1 MRWTRRTEKTRGEN
15 EREGEGEKKD
25 GGKREGARWVGR
37 EGRRCEMWVE
47 GDGGGWAKGDDYCGG
62 GLLICI
68 RKTKGVGRAVCMYA
82 CVCLPLISRNEGRR
96 EADQKSF
103 PAFFVV
109 PRLNRASLCSRF

>member
-1 MRWTRRTEKTRGEN
+1 MRDVGGRGL
-15 EREGEGEKKD
+15 
-25 GGKREGARWVGR
+25 
-37 EGRRCEMWVE
+37 
-47 GDGGGWAKGDDYCGG
+47 AKGDDYCGG

-68 RKTKGVGRAVCMYA
+68 RKTKGVGRAVYA
-82 CVCLPLISRNEGRR
+82 CVYVCLPLISRNEGRR

>member
-1 MRWTRRTEKTRGEN
+1 MRWTRRRTGKTRGEN
-15 EREGEGEKKD
+15 ERDRERE
-25 GGKREGARWVGR
+25 REGGWWETGGCVGR
-37 EGRRCEMWVE
+37 EGRRCEMWV
-47 GDGGGWAKGDDYCGG
+47 GGGWAKGDDYCGG

-68 RKTKGVGRAVCMYA
+68 RKTKGVGRAVYA
-82 CVCLPLISRNEGRR
+82 CVYVCLPLISRNEGRR